1 MFSVCI
7 DLPKG
12 PSYYPKNIMLQFYI
26 FYYKKYYATWML
38 LEKLCYMKTNIS
50 FGDPVI
56 DPSQS
61 FGSRTLFY
69 TISIMPKIFIEDSS
83 NLKHSKNVKSINNT
97 TSSYLVSCR
106 VISSPATMKRREK
119 DVFWKIQAL
128 GNLKCTKSKNL
139 KSS

>member
-12 PSYYPKNIMLQFYI
+12 PSYYPKNIRLQFYI
-26 FYYKKYYATWML
+26 SYYKKYYATWML

-50 FGDPVI
+50 FRDPVI

-83 NLKHSKNVKSINNT
+83 NLKHPKNVKSINNT
-97 TSSYLVSCR
+97 MSSYLVSCR
-106 VISSPATMKRREK
+106 VISSLAIMKRWEK
-119 DVFWKIQAL
+119 WCI
-128 GNLKCTKSKNL
+128 LKNTSSWKSKMY
-139 KSS
+139 